1 MEERFEREL
10 KEVII
15 SFSTLLEIHYMLE
28 PNITYT
34 CKSKFLR

>member
-1 MEERFEREL
+1 MEKMVEMEL
-10 KEVII
+10 EPVII